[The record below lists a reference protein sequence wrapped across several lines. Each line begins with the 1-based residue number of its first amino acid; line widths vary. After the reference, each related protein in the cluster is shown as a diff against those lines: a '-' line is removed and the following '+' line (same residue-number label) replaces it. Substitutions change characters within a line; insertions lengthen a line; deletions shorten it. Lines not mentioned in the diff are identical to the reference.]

1 MKTSFNQKIEK
12 LICPFDFTRSGR
24 AGLEYAG
31 LLASALGARLTI
43 FYVPPITWT
52 DVVQLYEDQNDNTR
66 GIKRLLQF
74 EAEAMED
81 LFGVETEYAFEPPT
95 DSITLTVGAMSVDYD
110 LIVMGTNGADNLYQ
124 HVFGAQSHHALGLA
138 NCPVLMVPERYG
150 ARIPKLIVY
159 AHDPETN
166 PDFPVGH
173 LERLALPLNAA
184 LRGLHVDSGQG
195 TGQTQRKM
203 QLLGEML
210 GVADTGFDWG
220 FEPTC
225 SDEVISE
232 VDEYMKSHGAD
243 LLALSYRHHTF
254 FEKLFQMNVVKK
266 VSRIAD
272 YPVLIFWH

>member
-1 MKTSFNQKIEK
+1 MKTSFNKKIEK
-12 LICPFDFTRSGR
+12 LICPFDFTRTSR

-31 LLASALGARLTI
+31 LLAAALGARLTI
-43 FYVPPITWT
+43 FYVPPVTWRE
-52 DVVQLYEDQNDNTR
+52 VIQLYEDQNDSTR
-66 GIKRLLQF
+66 GIKRLLHF
-74 EAEAMED
+74 EAKAIKD
-81 LFGVETEYAFEPPT
+81 LFGVETEYAFEPPI
-95 DSITLTVGAMSVDYD
+95 DDIAMTVGAMSVDYD

-124 HVFGAQSHHALGLA
+124 HVFGAESHHALGLA
-138 NCPVLMVPERYG
+138 TCPVLMVPERYI

-159 AHDPETN
+159 AHDPEIN

-173 LERLALPLNAA
+173 LERLALPLNAV
-184 LRGLHVDSGQG
+184 LRGLQVDSGQG
-195 TGQTQRKM
+195 TAEAEKKM
-203 QLLGEML
+203 ELLGEML
-210 GVADTGFDWG
+210 GVTDREFDWG

-225 SDEVISE
+225 PDDAITE
-232 VDEYMKSHGAD
+232 VDDYMKNQRAD